1 MADNSPG
8 HSHPQPLAASRAP
21 STAFALQ
28 TRKAHAKSYGGV
40 SRPFPGR
47 LPSESLPGGRLGGIF
62 KLDLSDQFKVKTE
75 LAYSMTG
82 AKTPG
87 YHIRLHN
94 VSVPVSFVYSP
105 IEFVNIE
112 AGAEVNLIIDATT
125 NAAIDY
131 ASLFDKFD
139 FGLNLGL

>member
-1 MADNSPG
+1 MKRAFIILVFLPFSFAYGQQLEYGIVAGFYLSTLDNEG
-8 HSHPQPLAASRAP
+8 REYDYYQP
-21 STAFALQ
+21 
-28 TRKAHAKSYGGV
+28 
-40 SRPFPGR
+40 
-47 LPSESLPGGRLGGIF
+47 LPGGRLGGIF